1 MYFLIITSFILIS
14 AITKINA
21 DLNEHLVSEHNRLR
35 KLHGVPDL
43 KPDDELSK
51 GCQAYAEELATT
63 EKFGHSAGAMKG
75 EFGENLCA
83 MRNDPKNC
91 VQLWYDE
98 IKLYDFAEGKFS
110 KDTGHFTALVWK
122 ATTRVGVGY
131 KTNQTSKTTYIVARY
146 LPPGNVKGQFIE
158 NVPRPLK

>member
-1 MYFLIITSFILIS
+1 MYFLIFTSFILIS

-21 DLNEHLVSEHNRLR
+21 DLNEQLVSEHNRLR
-35 KLHGVPDL
+35 QLHGVPDL
-43 KPDDELSK
+43 NEDVELSK

-63 EKFGHSAGAMKG
+63 EKFEHSAEAMKG
-75 EFGENLCA
+75 EFGENLCY
-83 MRNDPKNC
+83 RNDPELC
-91 VQLWYDE
+91 VQKWYDE
-98 IKLYDFAEGKFS
+98 IEFYDFAKGKFS
-110 KDTGHFTALVWK
+110 KKTGHFTAVIWK

-131 KTNQTSKTTYIVARY
+131 KWNPNKKVTYVVARY